1 MSSRLV
7 LVEARSEDTGVYY
20 CVVSN
25 TLYDM
30 AYSVTSDEV
39 NLSVTGETI
48 KPPNVV
54 YVYRATLF
62 YFDVYTLRSKTL
74 CYTTLF
80 NVIHI

>member
-20 CVVSN
+20 CVVTN

-30 AYSVTSDEV
+30 AHSVTSDEV
-39 NLSVTGETI
+39 NLSVNGETI

-54 YVYRATLF
+54 YMYRAII
-62 YFDVYTLRSKTL
+62 L
-74 CYTTLF
+74 C
-80 NVIHI
+80 